1 MLILFHHSRG
11 LNGGNRPGQL
21 EIQNSNANL
30 IYVLLLTEMK
40 TKLNN
45 FANGEIFAFTSLKSN
60 NTCQCRVA
68 GFVPFSVTQPL
79 AWSCLFFMFGF
90 WLFFSPSE
98 W

>member
-1 MLILFHHSRG
+1 M
-11 LNGGNRPGQL
+11 GGNRPGQL

-60 NTCQCRVA
+60 HTCKCRVV
-68 GFVPFSVTQPL
+68 GFVLFPVTQPL
-79 AWSCLFFMFGF
+79 AWSCLYFMFGF
-90 WLFFSPSE
+90 CFFSPGE